1 MADNYERYKTENLE
15 QKEAFEYYYS
25 LGQGRTIPQVAK
37 KFGKSSRTVY
47 EWSRKFNWQERIEQ
61 RDIEIGRRLEEKTI
75 DTVVNEKARY
85 RKIIKLAIAEFVKN
99 LQAGKVK
106 ADSIVDLERLIKLD
120 LTLMGEPT
128 EINQNNNNHGL
139 TEEDRE
145 ALNNYAK
152 AIIARVN
159 DVDLE

>member
-1 MADNYERYKTENLE
+1 MADKYERYKTENLE

-25 LGQGRTIPQVAK
+25 LGQGRSIPPVAK
-37 KFGKSSRTVY
+37 KFGKSNRTVY
-47 EWSRKFNWQERIEQ
+47 EWSRKFNWQERVEQ

-106 ADSIVDLERLIKLD
+106 ADNIMDLERLIKLD
-120 LTLMGEPT
+120 LTLMGEPS
-128 EINQNNNNHGL
+128 EINQNSHSVGL

-145 ALNNYAK
+145 VINKYAE
-152 AIIARVN
+152 AITERVN